1 MEGFYKLENKRWF
14 FAEKGIMIP
23 NENKMITDKIR
34 LRELGWDYMEEP
46 PKGYLQQ
53 LEEDEK
59 ERLNGLEI
67 LVKN

>member
-14 FAEKGIMIP
+14 FAEKGVMLP
-23 NENKMITDKIR
+23 NSDEMITDKIE
-34 LRELGWDYMEEP
+34 LRNIGWDYMEEP